1 MSCKF
6 TIAFT
11 KDAIDSVKGQS
22 WEFSSNV
29 AKYEVKY
36 SENWGKVIPKSF
48 IVYQNEMFEVVSQ
61 AYQNNPFIENSSS
74 FMRDLG
80 AINLRDNLSIVITP
94 LNTKNFSMTHLRD
107 QLKYVNNKNEQVKLS
122 HFIEDF
128 RSYADAS
135 LKKLIEDSNKNKSFD
150 NISKELMDEL
160 MNNLI
165 DNDRDLSGK
174 FKNHQKTKRTIK
186 EKDDSI
192 QVEENQIDNSFLDLL
207 DEYPLI
213 RYNLTLSSLE
223 KNIPEDEL
231 KEMVK
236 EFIKYSNK
244 ACNKIKRN

>member
-1 MSCKF
+1 
-6 TIAFT
+6 
-11 KDAIDSVKGQS
+11 
-22 WEFSSNV
+22 
-29 AKYEVKY
+29 
-36 SENWGKVIPKSF
+36 
-48 IVYQNEMFEVVSQ
+48 MFEVVSQ

-94 LNTKNFSMTHLRD
+94 LKTKDFIMTHLRD
-107 QLKYVNNKNEQVKLS
+107 QLKYNNEYKNEQVKLS

-128 RSYADAS
+128 RTYADAS

-223 KNIPEDEL
+223 KNIPEEEQSKYTQKNIL
-231 KEMVK
+231 AHLFSFIAKECL
-236 EFIKYSNK
+236 I
-244 ACNKIKRN
+244 IR